1 MEVVGRTD
9 AGNKGVGSD
18 SFGCDN
24 SRVVNNVDDKRNV
37 TSNGGQWNQ
46 DQQSS
51 FLANLHAIFVLQCQR
66 RFSLHQELKSFLE
79 LRRHVGVIDSCQPPF
94 FHSSRKDHLGDPSL
108 AFFV

>member
-1 MEVVGRTD
+1 MEVVGRTK

-24 SRVVNNVDDKRNV
+24 SWVVNNVDNKRNV
-37 TSNGGQWNQ
+37 TSDDGQWNQ

-51 FLANLHAIFVLQCQR
+51 FVANLHTIYVLQCQR
-66 RFSLHQELKSFLE
+66 RFSLQQELKSSLE
-79 LRRHVGVIDSCQPPF
+79 LGRHGGIDSCQPRF